1 MSHKVHP
8 YIFRI
13 GQVTNWKSRWFNLK
27 EYASLVKEDVLLR
40 KFLEGKLKD
49 IGLEKMEI
57 ERTVNSVNVMI
68 FVSRPGLLIGR
79 GGEGIEKLKDEITKF
94 FRKNF
99 PKKKKFDLKLTVEEV
114 KNPDASAQLVS
125 QNIAAEL
132 ERRMPFRRLMKQK
145 IEKAMSNKE
154 VKGIKIAMNGRLDG
168 AEIARSEWL
177 KQGRIPLQTLRANI
191 EFGKATAFTTYGT
204 VGIKVWIYKGEV
216 FEKEKAVK

>member
-13 GQVTNWKSRWFNLK
+13 GQTTTWKSRWFNLK

-49 IGLEKMEI
+49 IGLEKLEI

-79 GGEGIEKLKDEITKF
+79 GGEGVEKLKDEIMKF

-177 KQGRIPLQTLRANI
+177 KQGRIPLQTLRAI
-191 EFGKATAFTTYGT
+191 IDFGKATAFTTYGT

-216 FEKEKAVK
+216 FSEKIEKK

>member
-8 YIFRI
+8 YVFRL

-27 EYASLVKEDVLLR
+27 EYPSLVKEDVLVR

-49 IGLEKMEI
+49 AGLEKLEI
-57 ERTVNSVNVMI
+57 ERTVNSVNLMI

-79 GGEGIEKLKDEITKF
+79 GGEGIEKLKGEILGF

-114 KNPDASAQLVS
+114 KNPDASAQLVAQS
-125 QNIAAEL
+125 IAAEL
-132 ERRMPFRRLMKQK
+132 ERRIPFRRLMKQK

-154 VKGIKIAMNGRLDG
+154 VKGIKIAMGGRLDG

-216 FEKEKAVK
+216 FGEKENRK